1 MTVKGHTWYLNQ
13 EYIPLCLVSENV
25 SDKEKEEIA
34 KKILSFD
41 PPEKYFGGH
50 PTEVELPKCRKLGL
64 KRTLSDSIY
73 NGSHFLFDVLK
84 FEKDWLKE
92 PVSTWKNIS
101 SYQVFER
108 FVKTL
113 NVCNDSAERA
123 IKLISD
129 YSNSLTK
136 DNEEREK
143 IRN

>member
-1 MTVKGHTWYLNQ
+1 MDIQLKLN
-13 EYIPLCLVSENV
+13 C
-25 SDKEKEEIA
+25 
-34 KKILSFD
+34 
-41 PPEKYFGGH
+41 
-50 PTEVELPKCRKLGL
+50 PKCRKFGL
-64 KRTLSDSIY
+64 KWTLSDSIY

-84 FEKDWLKE
+84 FKKDWLKE

-101 SYQVFER
+101 SYQVFEK

-129 YSNSLTK
+129 YSNSLTI

-143 IRN
+143 IMQLVQANRKKIKDTTKETLFK